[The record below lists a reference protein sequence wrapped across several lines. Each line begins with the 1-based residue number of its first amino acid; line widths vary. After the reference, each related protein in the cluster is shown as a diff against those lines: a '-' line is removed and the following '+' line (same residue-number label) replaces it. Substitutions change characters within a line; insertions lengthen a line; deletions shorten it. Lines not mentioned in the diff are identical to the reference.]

1 MTMVIFYCVLI
12 YLLLGALTALFVLIR
27 PKIIL
32 DDVYQE
38 SSFRTQLVLMPGMIV
53 LWPIVLITLMRP
65 KNRQTNVGSVSGGA
79 GHE

>member
-12 YLLLGALTALFVLIR
+12 YLLLGTLTALFVLIR

-38 SSFRTQLVLMPGMIV
+38 SLFRTRLVLMPGMIV
-53 LWPIVLITLMRP
+53 LWPIILIAFMRP
-65 KNRQTNVGSVSGGA
+65 KNRQTNVGSASGGA
-79 GHE
+79 DHE